1 MRRFLIIIFA
11 ALFLIDLCLVITGQT
26 QKIDDSLLGAVI
38 GLRGSALTAFF
49 SAITFC
55 GDVVPTFC
63 LCVLVIILPGRMKAG
78 LPVAVITGVASVIQT
93 SLKIL
98 IARPRP
104 DTAIWLVPE
113 TGFSFPSG
121 HATASMVFWVALS
134 LLFCRALILRG
145 HRPAAILLRIVF
157 IVFPVLIGLSR
168 IYLGVHYPSDI
179 FGGWM
184 LAGLLLTIFSL
195 LYEKVW
201 PSKWRVGSAPRK
213 AA

>member
-11 ALFLIDLCLVITGQT
+11 ALFVLDLCLVVTGQT
-26 QKIDDSLLGAVI
+26 QKIDDTLLGAAI
-38 GLRGSALTAFF
+38 SLRGGALTAFF

-63 LCVLVIILPGRMKAG
+63 LCVLVIILPGRMKVG
-78 LPVAVITGVASVIQT
+78 LPVAVITGAASVIQT
-93 SLKIL
+93 ALKLL

-104 DTAIWLVPE
+104 DMSIWLVPE

-121 HATASMVFWVALS
+121 HSTASMVFWVALS
-134 LLFCRALILRG
+134 ILVCRALILRG
-145 HRPAAILLRIVF
+145 HRPVTIPLRIVF

-184 LAGLLLTIFSL
+184 LAGLLLTLFTL

-201 PSKWRVGSAPRK
+201 PSKWRVGSAPR
-213 AA
+213 AAA